1 MTMRDDGT
9 PNDPRAI
16 PGGTMPSRTPG
27 ATGPSTREI
36 GRGNETD
43 ATDWRIRQ
51 MEIVGRVE
59 DGLSKEERKREK

>member
-1 MTMRDDGT
+1 MSIREDGT

-16 PGGTMPSRTPG
+16 PGGAMPSRTPG

-43 ATDWRIRQ
+43 ASEARIRQ
-51 MEIVGRVE
+51 TEIAGRIQE
-59 DGLSKEERKREK
+59 QPRKPQQ